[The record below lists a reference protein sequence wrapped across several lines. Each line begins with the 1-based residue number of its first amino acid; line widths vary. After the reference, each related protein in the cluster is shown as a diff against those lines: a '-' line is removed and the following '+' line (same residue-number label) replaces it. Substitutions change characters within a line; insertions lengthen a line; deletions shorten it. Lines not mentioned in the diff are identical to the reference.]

1 MENQDQS
8 NYPAGNDVF
17 AVVNNYFLLFFGISC
32 VISSLFIQQL
42 FMSMGQYRLGIG
54 VSSLVG
60 IVLPVAL
67 LMRKF
72 PGGFTGQIRVSRPR
86 IHRLVLVIVA
96 TCCAVVLVDQIY
108 VINQHFT
115 PVPEEY
121 AEQIRELK
129 PTNAWQLVVTAIGL
143 CILVPVAE
151 EMVFRGLIQ
160 RIFARNMI
168 PLLAVLL
175 SGAVF
180 GAVHLNAH
188 LLISITCF
196 GWFLGY
202 LFEATDNLVYSMVA
216 HAIFNTVA
224 LIQLTTDASVESGNL
239 PVYLRDVWMV
249 VVALVLFVF
258 LVRKI
263 REGGSEA
270 QLLPE
275 TAPAEPITD

>member
-1 MENQDQS
+1 MENGNQS
-8 NYPAGNDVF
+8 NSPAGNDLF
-17 AVVNNYFLLFFGISC
+17 AVVNNYFLLFYCISC

-42 FMSMGQYRLGIG
+42 FMSVGQYRAGIG
-54 VSSLVG
+54 ISSLFG
-60 IVLPVAL
+60 IVLPMAL
-67 LMRKF
+67 LMRRF
-72 PGGFTGQIRVSRPR
+72 RGGFTGQIRIYRPR
-86 IHRLVLVIVA
+86 IHRLILVIVA
-96 TCCAVVLVDQIY
+96 TCATVVLVDQIY

-129 PTNAWQLVVTAIGL
+129 PTSAWQLVVTAVGL
-143 CILVPVAE
+143 CVLVPLAE
-151 EMVFRGLIQ
+151 EMVFRGMIQ
-160 RIFARNMI
+160 RIFSRNMGPI
-168 PLLAVLL
+168 LAVLL

-196 GWFLGY
+196 GWFLGF
-202 LFEATDNLVYSMVA
+202 LFEATGNLIYSMVA

-224 LIQLTTDASVESGNL
+224 LVQLTTDASVESGNL

-249 VVALVLFVF
+249 VVALVLFIF

-263 REGGSEA
+263 HEGGSEA
-270 QLLPE
+270 LPVPE
-275 TAPAEPITD
+275 TSPAEPVAD